1 MKAPLNKTSLEINMR
16 KCHCSDYQGWV
27 SSKIERSLLVAIVPV
42 LLLWTAA
49 FAQQAPPDLS
59 IRTTTRVVLVDAIV
73 TDAGSHPVR
82 GLAASDFTI
91 LEDGKPQ
98 KISFFSFESPA
109 QHQAAPP
116 QLRPDVFTNRPEYH
130 NAGGPLV
137 ILLLDGLNT
146 PPTQQVYVRQQIL
159 KYLASLRISSPGAA
173 ILALGNDLSVL
184 QDFTTSP
191 QLLLAAVHSYK
202 GERTAVDVESP
213 KIEIPVAT
221 GPGGGIPAQANVPG
235 PPVDSGTEISAGTYV
250 LNSFQE
256 LADSL
261 KRFDKAVSVDNQDA
275 RVRATLA
282 ALRTIS
288 RAVVGYRGR
297 KALIWFSAGFPFSL
311 ALDETMDLE
320 FSKSYRDQI
329 RQTAALL
336 SDANVAVY
344 PIDARGLLTVGALAD
359 PTAPATQGPPDKSL
373 AAVTWQKF
381 DTEDTMDHLARD
393 TGGEVFRNT
402 NDLNGALQAAI
413 ADSEA
418 CYVLGYY
425 PERKNWDGKF
435 HNLEVLLRN
444 KQLKIRSRTGY
455 FAVDPAN
462 WRKGGDEKQM
472 ISPSALHMLTSTGVL
487 FYVHPISPQ
496 KKDEPA
502 NIEILVDTNTV
513 SFGSGPEFT
522 YETDLEFQVGAFA
535 PDGKLV
541 RLETQTARAALRSE
555 TYQQFI
561 KTGIP
566 VRVPISLKPGKY
578 LLRVAARDNRN
589 GHLGTL
595 DVPLNIQ

>member
-1 MKAPLNKTSLEINMR
+1 MR
-16 KCHCSDYQGWV
+16 KCHCSDYRGRV
-27 SSKIERSLLVAIVPV
+27 TSKIERSLLVAVVLVP
-42 LLLWTAA
+42 LLLTAA

-82 GLAASDFTI
+82 DLAASDFTI

-98 KISFFSFESPA
+98 KISFFSLESPT
-109 QHQAAPP
+109 QHQAEPR
-116 QLRPDVFTNRPEYH
+116 QLRLGVFTNRPEYH
-130 NAGGPLV
+130 NTGGPLV

-146 PPTQQVYVRQQIL
+146 PPTQQIYMRQQIL
-159 KYLASLRISSPGAA
+159 KYLASLRISSPGTAV
-173 ILALGNDLSVL
+173 LALGNDLSVL

-191 QLLLAAVHSYK
+191 QLLLAAVNSYK
-202 GERTAVDVESP
+202 AERTAVDVESP
-213 KIEIPVAT
+213 KIDIPVTT
-221 GPGGGIPAQANVPG
+221 GPGGGAQVNVP
-235 PPVDSGTEISAGTYV
+235 PPEVAAGTAV
-250 LNSFQE
+250 FNSFQE

-261 KRFDKAVSVDNQDA
+261 KRFDKGVSVDNQDA

-288 RAVVGYRGR
+288 RAVVGYPGR
-297 KALIWFSAGFPFSL
+297 KALIWFSAGFPFKL
-311 ALDETMDLE
+311 ALDETMDLD
-320 FSKSYRDQI
+320 FSKSYREQI
-329 RQTAALL
+329 RQAAALL

-344 PIDARGLLTVGALAD
+344 PVDARGLLTVGALAD
-359 PTAPATQGPPDKSL
+359 PTTPASQGPPGTSL
-373 AAVTWQKF
+373 AAATWQKF
-381 DTEDTMDHLARD
+381 NTEDTMDRLARD

-418 CYVLGYY
+418 CYVLSYY

-435 HNLEVLLRN
+435 HNLKVVLRN
-444 KQLKIRSRTGY
+444 KQLKVRARTGY

-472 ISPSALHMLTSTGVL
+472 ISPSAVHMLASTGVL

-502 NIEILVDTNTV
+502 NIEILVDANTV
-513 SFGSGPEFT
+513 SFGTGPEFT
-522 YETDLEFQVGAFA
+522 YETDLEFQVGAFT

-541 RLETQTARAALRSE
+541 RLETQTAQAALRNE
-555 TYQQFI
+555 TYQQFV

-578 LLRVAARDNRN
+578 LLRVAARDNRS
-589 GHLGTL
+589 GHIGTL
-595 DVPLNIQ
+595 DVPLNLQ

>member
-1 MKAPLNKTSLEINMR
+1 VI
-16 KCHCSDYQGWV
+16 
-27 SSKIERSLLVAIVPV
+27 SKIQRSLLVAIVLVP
-42 LLLWTAA
+42 LLWTAA

-82 GLAASDFTI
+82 DLAAPDFTI
-91 LEDGKPQ
+91 FEDGKPQ
-98 KISFFSFESPA
+98 KISFFSLESPA
-109 QHQAAPP
+109 QHQAALP
-116 QLRPDVFTNRPEYH
+116 QLRPGVFTNRPEYH
-130 NAGGPLV
+130 NTAGPLV

-146 PPTQQVYVRQQIL
+146 PPAQQSYVRQQIL
-159 KYLASLRISSPGAA
+159 KYLASLRISSPGTA

-213 KIEIPVAT
+213 KIDIPVTT
-221 GPGGGIPAQANVPG
+221 GPGGGMPAQANVP
-235 PPVDSGTEISAGTYV
+235 PPVDSGTEVAAGTAV
-250 LNSFQE
+250 FNSFQE

-288 RAVVGYRGR
+288 RAVVGYPGR
-297 KALIWFSAGFPFSL
+297 KALIWFSAGFPFNL

-329 RQTAALL
+329 RQAAALL
-336 SDANVAVY
+336 SNANVAVY
-344 PIDARGLLTVGALAD
+344 PVDARGLLTVGALAD
-359 PTAPATQGPPDKSL
+359 PTTPATQGPPDKSL
-373 AAVTWQKF
+373 AAATWQKF
-381 DTEDTMDHLARD
+381 NTEDTMDRLARD
-393 TGGEVFRNT
+393 TGGEVFRNA

-435 HNLEVLLRN
+435 HNLKVLVRN
-444 KQLKIRSRTGY
+444 KQLKIRARTGY

-472 ISPSALHMLTSTGVL
+472 ISPSAVHMLASTGVL

-502 NIEILVDTNTV
+502 NIEILVDANTV
-513 SFGSGPEFT
+513 SFGTGPEFT
-522 YETDLEFQVGAFA
+522 YQTDLEFQVGAFA

-541 RLETQTARAALRSE
+541 RLETQTAQAALRNE

-589 GHLGTL
+589 GHIGTL
-595 DVPLNIQ
+595 DVALNLQ